1 MMLNPKLNIKQLKRE
16 YARNHRIRVEEFL
29 KPELAAQIREQLAIV
44 ELPMHLTFYM
54 GGGPRIISLPEY
66 EQYDPG
72 EKDSLKA
79 ELNQLASQGVGYC
92 YESVMPQKVRNR
104 QVTLSGQGH
113 DLIRQLAAS
122 FNSEEVI
129 EFAKKISSKSRIV
142 KSDAQ
147 LTRFLPGHYITRH
160 RDEVPSKRR
169 ELAYILSLTD
179 GWHPDWGG
187 LLQFYKPDG
196 SVRDAWTPKSNTLSL
211 FGIEHIH
218 SVTYVTP
225 YAKVPRYSM
234 TGWFMA

>member
-1 MMLNPKLNIKQLKRE
+1 MLNSKLDVKQLRRTYLRQNRVRIENFLEPHIASQLQSLVGEDSMPMHIAFYVNAMPKTISRMEFEALENQTKEALTRE
-16 YARNHRIRVEEFL
+16 L
-29 KPELAAQIREQLAIV
+29 LQLA
-44 ELPMHLTFYM
+44 
-54 GGGPRIISLPEY
+54 G
-66 EQYDPG
+66 
-72 EKDSLKA
+72 
-79 ELNQLASQGVGYC
+79 QGIGYC
-92 YESVMPQKVRNR
+92 YETVMPKNIKNR
-104 QVTLSGQGH
+104 EVSISGQGH
-113 DLIRQLAAS
+113 DLLVQLANCFS
-122 FNSEEVI
+122 SPEVI
-129 EFAKKISSKSRIV
+129 KLVRQVSGNKVIKEA
-142 KSDAQ
+142 DAQ
-147 LTRFLPGHYITRH
+147 LTRFTEGHYITRH

-196 SVRDAWTPKSNTLSL
+196 SVRDAWTPKFNTLSL